1 MIEGNGHR
9 PPAPDGAA
17 PASGEV
23 RTPSSLR
30 RFVALA
36 VLLVLVAGALV
47 AGYVRDRGWIRV
59 SSVETLDARQVLY
72 LPAYRVFVVAN
83 RNSPVALLALSP
95 HAGERVKF
103 CRGAGTFQDE
113 TGDAFDRFGRY
124 LRGPS
129 PRGLDKVAV
138 RIKGDDVNVKPARIA
153 PGAARST
160 RGERPRAALCDPRNP
175 EGIPGFFAEAA

>member
-1 MIEGNGHR
+1 MIDGNGHR
-9 PPAPDGAA
+9 PPAPAIG
-17 PASGEV
+17 PPPSGVV
-23 RTPSSLR
+23 RTPSRLR

-36 VLLVLVAGALV
+36 VLLVVVAGALV
-47 AGYVRDRGWIRV
+47 AGYVRDRGWVRV
-59 SSVETLDARQVLY
+59 SSVETLDARMVLY

-113 TGDAFDRFGRY
+113 NGDAFDRFGRY

-129 PRGLDKVAV
+129 PRGLDRVAV

-153 PGAARST
+153 PGVARSSPA
-160 RGERPRAALCDPRNP
+160 ERPRAALCDPRNP
-175 EGIPGFFAEAA
+175 EGTPGFFAETA